1 MKVKSAKF
9 ITSVASL
16 SADGA
21 NAYTPQVAVAGRS
34 NCGKSTLLNML
45 MGARLCK
52 TSQTPG
58 RTRLINV
65 FEVRAEPQSFYFVD
79 LPGYGF
85 HSAQKQ
91 VGDEFSK
98 RTEAYFQHCNQI
110 AQVLCLMDIRR
121 DPSDLDK
128 VLINYLRDL
137 ALPFTVV
144 LTKAD
149 KLSKSAIGTA
159 KIKIAAALGL
169 ARDNLIVTSS
179 AKNFGKDELLDRLQ
193 SVIEVFDPDDN
204 AFAYDETEEEIIDG
218 EVGE

>member
-1 MKVKSAKF
+1 MKIKSAKF
-9 ITSVASL
+9 ITSI
-16 SADGA
+16 ADPGA
-21 NAYTPQVAVAGRS
+21 AAEFAPQICVAGRS
-34 NCGKSTLLNML
+34 NCGKSSLLNTV

-65 FEVRAEPQSFYFVD
+65 FEATTDGAPFYFVD
-79 LPGYGF
+79 LPGYGY
-85 HSAQKQ
+85 HSAQKSQ
-91 VGDEFSK
+91 ADEWSA
-98 RTEAYFQHCNQI
+98 RTEQYFQNGKAI

-121 DPSDLDK
+121 DPSALDK

-137 ALPFTVV
+137 ELPFTVV

-149 KLSKSAIGTA
+149 KLSRAQIGNA

-179 AKNFGKDELLDRLQ
+179 LEKSGRDELISRLSAVL
-193 SVIEVFDPDDN
+193 SV
-204 AFAYDETEEEIIDG
+204 Y
-218 EVGE
+218 